1 MRHES
6 MSEAALAG
14 RRGRDIGTGGRPA
27 DPDNRF
33 HVATYYRTGPWTRAL
48 FLWDCGD
55 CHLVHHVFDQI
66 PFYRMGQAVDLLRPI
81 LLRAGVIQRTSLW
94 TLLRGY
100 YVDVLPHRARWH
112 YP

>member
-1 MRHES
+1 
-6 MSEAALAG
+6 
-14 RRGRDIGTGGRPA
+14 
-27 DPDNRF
+27 
-33 HVATYYRTGPWTRAL
+33 
-48 FLWDCGD
+48 
-55 CHLVHHVFDQI
+55 
-66 PFYRMGQAVDLLRPI
+66 MGQAVDLLRPI